1 MLFRSGA
8 STEALSQL
16 RYAAEQ
22 SGSNLEAVEK
32 GMRKLGD
39 VTTQA
44 AGGSKSAAAALESV
58 GLSASQLMSMSVEDR
73 FLAVAEGISKIEDPA
88 TQASVAMDLLGKSGA
103 DLVPMMA
110 DGAKGIADLMAEA
123 DKLGMTITGPQAE
136 AAEIGRAHV

>member
-1 MLFRSGA
+1 MAVGGAAIASGVGLVASGFTAAAASVWRFVDAGAGLQDVADRTGA

-44 AGGSKSAAAALESV
+44 SNGSKTAAAALESV

-88 TQASVAMDLLGKSGA
+88 AQASIAM
-103 DLVPMMA
+103 
-110 DGAKGIADLMAEA
+110 
-123 DKLGMTITGPQAE
+123 
-136 AAEIGRAHV
+136 EIGRAHV